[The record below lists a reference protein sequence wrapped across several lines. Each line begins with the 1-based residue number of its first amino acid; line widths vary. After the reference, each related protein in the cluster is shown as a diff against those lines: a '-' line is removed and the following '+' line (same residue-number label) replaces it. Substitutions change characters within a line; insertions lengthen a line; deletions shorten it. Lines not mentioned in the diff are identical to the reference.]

1 MATKFQISLEGI
13 LDTKTS
19 TTNIQKSIKEM
30 EKALSIDIPIKADS
44 ATANQI
50 KDAIS
55 GIGSAA
61 ENAKQHTQGLSDIVS
76 KFSSWQ
82 IVGDIIHGT
91 KDAMQDMVQQVFD
104 LDASLVEF
112 NKVTD
117 VTPEQLKEIT
127 NQAYELGEQLARAG
141 KEAIDAATEFSKA
154 GYKDNAM
161 ELAETAL
168 LYQNIADEQISTS
181 KATDLIVS
189 QMKAFNVEAEDS
201 IKIIDQINKVSN
213 NFSVSSGDLA
223 TAIPKV
229 SATMAQAGNSMSE
242 TLALV
247 TARHG
252 NNDWS
257 SF

>member
-1 MATKFQISLEGI
+1 
-13 LDTKTS
+13 
-19 TTNIQKSIKEM
+19 
-30 EKALSIDIPIKADS
+30 
-44 ATANQI
+44 
-50 KDAIS
+50 
-55 GIGSAA
+55 
-61 ENAKQHTQGLSDIVS
+61 
-76 KFSSWQ
+76 
-82 IVGDIIHGT
+82 
-91 KDAMQDMVQQVFD
+91 
-104 LDASLVEF
+104 
-112 NKVTD
+112 
-117 VTPEQLKEIT
+117 
-127 NQAYELGEQLARAG
+127 
-141 KEAIDAATEFSKA
+141 
-154 GYKDNAM
+154 M

-201 IKIIDQINKVSN
+201 IKIIDQINEVSN

-252 NNDWS
+252 SNDGS